1 MDVLTNAFKQQAG
14 ALDRRVA
21 QPRLGIVA
29 SVRTDKYLATVRLQ
43 PGNHLT
49 GWLPI
54 LTQWVGQGWG
64 LSCPPSP
71 GDQVLV
77 IPQEGYY
84 DHGLI
89 VGHCRSDLS
98 PPPDARE
105 GEFWLVHKSGSSIK
119 LTNDGKIHVV
129 GDLFVDGDIY
139 DRKGSLEGLRQRY
152 IHHRHRINNG
162 TLSSEPDPDS

>member
-1 MDVLTNAFKQQAG
+1 MDILTAAFKHQAG
-14 ALDRRVA
+14 SLDRRSA

-54 LTQWVGQGWG
+54 LTQWIGPGWG
-64 LSCPPSP
+64 LACAPSP

-84 DHGLI
+84 DHGII
-89 VGHCRSDLS
+89 VGYCRSDHQ
-98 PPPDARE
+98 PPPVAPE
-105 GEFWLVHKSGSSIK
+105 GEFWLVHKSGSSLK
-119 LTNDGKIHVV
+119 LANDGKIHIK
-129 GDLFVDGDIY
+129 GDLVVDGDIY
-139 DRKGSLEGLRQRY
+139 DRNGSVDAIRQQY
-152 IHHRHRINNG
+152 LHHRHRINNG
-162 TLSSEPDPDS
+162 TLSTEPNPD

>member
-1 MDVLTNAFKQQAG
+1 MDILSAALKHQAG
-14 ALDRRVA
+14 SLDRRAA

-54 LTQWVGQGWG
+54 LTQWIGHGWG
-64 LSCPPSP
+64 LACSPSP

-84 DHGLI
+84 DHGI
-89 VGHCRSDLS
+89 IIGYCRSDHS
-98 PPPDARE
+98 PPPVAPE
-105 GEFWLVHKSGSSIK
+105 GEFWLVHKSGSSLK
-119 LTNDGKIHVV
+119 LANDGKIHIK
-129 GDLFVDGDIY
+129 GDLLVDGDIY
-139 DRKGSLEGLRQRY
+139 DRAGSVDALRQQY
-152 IHHRHRINNG
+152 LHHHHRIHNG
-162 TLSSEPDPDS
+162 TLSTEPDPD